1 MTTINDFEANIMD
14 QPPKSGIRAID
25 MESLQQ
31 RAEEGREHLARV
43 LELYPESEASVLKA
57 HADPFDTAIEAEV
70 A

>member
-1 MTTINDFEANIMD
+1 MATIDDYQAEIID

-31 RAEEGREHLARV
+31 RAEEGRQQTARV
-43 LELYPESEASVLKA
+43 LELFPYEGERALKA